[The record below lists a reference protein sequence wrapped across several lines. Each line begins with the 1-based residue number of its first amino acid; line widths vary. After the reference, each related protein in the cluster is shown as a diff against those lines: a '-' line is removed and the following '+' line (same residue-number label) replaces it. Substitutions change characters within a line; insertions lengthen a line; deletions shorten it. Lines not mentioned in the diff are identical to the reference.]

1 MSEETPTHNYRK
13 RRTEEMGVDELT
25 NHRLTNLEE
34 GVRQMTTQIASSH
47 ALLGEI
53 NTRLAIGGHLID
65 VNGKRLDQIE
75 RNQRLVV
82 VGILASLGLWIWEMI
97 KHMAA
102 KLPIPLIVIS
112 LGLGLVACIPVTVYP
127 PRDAAGLPM
136 TLPVTPV
143 GTIATAAGDVELVPV
158 YPTSKGDPK
167 PPEFPWG
174 TAGAIALALLGVGG
188 GGFGMRAVA
197 IAGRAKKALSIACTL
212 ADQVSEAETD
222 EEVRVAKQSAMA
234 AQIKN
239 GVHDLTQQ
247 VRNGNS

>member
-1 MSEETPTHNYRK
+1 MNEETPTHNYRK

-34 GVRQMTTQIASSH
+34 GVRQMTTSIASSH
-47 ALLGEI
+47 QLLGEI

-82 VGILASLGLWIWEMI
+82 LGILSSLGLWVWEMI
-97 KHMAA
+97 KSIAH
-102 KLPIPLIVIS
+102 KGGLPL
-112 LGLGLVACIPVTVYP
+112 LALVLLVGCIPVTVYP
-127 PRDAAGLPM
+127 PRDAEGLPM

-143 GTIATAAGDVELVPV
+143 GSIETPAGAVELVPV

-167 PPEFPWG
+167 PPTFPWA
-174 TAGAIALALLGVGG
+174 TAGSIALALLGVAGG
-188 GGFGMRAVA
+188 GGFAVRAAA
-197 IAGRAKKALSIACTL
+197 IASKAKTALQIACSL
-212 ADQVSEAETD
+212 ADRMAVAETD
-222 EEVRVAKQSAMA
+222 GDVARAKQEAMA

-239 GVHDLTQQ
+239 GVHDLTQS
-247 VRNGNS
+247 VRHGNS